1 MLFHVLKGQ
10 SLSKLLQVAVITA
23 HQPFLQSVRHLNG
36 GLMSDKGIAVTVSSG
51 PESNS
56 KDGRIFPGMQGLVQS
71 GQKTDDD
78 IRDAV
83 VKNVFQI
90 PNQTDGLIERSRL
103 LPIDKS
109 RLTELL
115 EQKIDAFQI
124 VGPDGMLQVGDDTEH
139 AAWIELGGVGRQRQP
154 NRESL

>member
-1 MLFHVLKGQ
+1 IQQNGQKFILGGKDLLVLKQGVKDATFGLYNMLFHVLKGQ

-103 LPIDKS
+103 LPIDKP
-109 RLTELL
+109 R
-115 EQKIDAFQI
+115 
-124 VGPDGMLQVGDDTEH
+124 
-139 AAWIELGGVGRQRQP
+139 
-154 NRESL
+154 